1 MTGDGRL
8 LSYAAH
14 FQARFILPMTARGH
28 LLFAVGCTL
37 LVRHTELLP
46 SLTTTPLWQLLPL
59 ALLGG
64 LLPDL
69 DHPRSLLGQW
79 LPFLSRPLARLCG
92 HRGFTHSLLATGL
105 GIWGLQASLPGMPD
119 GLKDALLIGY
129 LSHLLGDL
137 LTPAGIPLLWP
148 LRRRFALPLL
158 QPRHGPLPETLV
170 GLALLAINGWWRGWL
185 Q

>member
-1 MTGDGRL
+1 
-8 LSYAAH
+8 
-14 FQARFILPMTARGH
+14 MTARGH

-37 LVRHTELLP
+37 LVRQTELLP
-46 SLTTTPLWQLLPL
+46 SLNHAPLWQLLPA

-69 DHPRSLLGQW
+69 DHPKSVLGQW
-79 LPFLSRPLARLCG
+79 LPFISRPLARLFG

-105 GIWGLQASLPGMPD
+105 VLWGVQSSLPGGPE
-119 GLKDALLIGY
+119 GVKKALLLGY

-170 GLALLAINGWWRGWL
+170 GLTLLAVNGWWSGWL